1 MESLVNAILNTVP
14 ISQFNR
20 GLAGQIFEEIKK
32 TGPKLVIKN
41 NVPEAVI
48 MSTKDYLDMM
58 EVIHDYQLYMESMKR
73 IQNIDPSDLISH
85 EDVIKNLNIT
95 EDKLEGYEEVELE

>member
-85 EDVIKNLNIT
+85 EEVINNLNIT
-95 EDKLEGYEEVELE
+95 ENELEGYDEVDIE